1 MATRPPAGESLSR
14 GTPADG
20 RVATRRRF
28 GGGVSCLGLCLLFT
42 LAWLP
47 AEAAAQ
53 TRAPYIPAG
62 ADVVLQ
68 HVPPTTDPRVRHFE
82 QLRVAFEQHPHDV
95 QRAVA
100 LAHAYIDY
108 ARSTGDARFL
118 GRAMAVIAP
127 WMKQPAPPIP
137 VALVH
142 ATVLQS
148 RHFFDASRKELG
160 SILARDPDNAQA
172 WLTLATV
179 AMVQGDMDEAN
190 RACVKLANTGGDFMG
205 ITCTASLRALTGRA
219 AQADALLGLVQDPGP
234 KAPPQIRAWIEGLM
248 ADTALRLDKPVQAE
262 QHFKQALQWTPGD
275 NFLLADYADF
285 LLDAQR
291 PREVLALLQG
301 DSDSDTSFLRQV
313 YAETAL
319 GLPQARADAA
329 AMAARFAAM
338 DARGSHV
345 FQREQ
350 AGFAL
355 HVQHDAPRALAL
367 AQQNWTVQRA
377 PQDVR
382 IYLEAALAAH
392 QPAAAQPV
400 LAFVER
406 THLRDP
412 VIDPLVARLRSEAVA
427 QAAPG
432 STP

>member
-1 MATRPPAGESLSR
+1 MAARPSAGSSLLRRTPAG
-14 GTPADG
+14 GHAM
-20 RVATRRRF
+20 ARRRLS
-28 GGGVSCLGLCLLFT
+28 GGVSCLLFLLAGLPG
-42 LAWLP
+42 LAC
-47 AEAAAQ
+47 AQ
-53 TRAPYIPAG
+53 TRAPYVPTG
-62 ADVVLQ
+62 PDVVLQ
-68 HVPPTTDPRVRHFE
+68 HVPPTTDPRVRRFE
-82 QLRVAFEQHPHDV
+82 QLRVDFEQHPHDV
-95 QRAVA
+95 QRAVT

-118 GRAMAVIAP
+118 GRAMAVIEP
-127 WMKQPAPPIP
+127 WMSQPSPPIP

-142 ATVLQS
+142 ATVQQS
-148 RHFFDASRKELG
+148 RHFFEASRKELNA
-160 SILARDPDNAQA
+160 ILARDPDNVQA

-179 AMVQGDMDEAN
+179 AMVQGDMDLAN
-190 RACVKLANTGGDFMG
+190 RACVKLTNTGGDFMG
-205 ITCTASLRALTGRA
+205 MVCTASLRGLTGRA
-219 AQADALLGLVQDPGP
+219 KQAYALLGLVEDPGP
-234 KAPPQIRAWIEGLM
+234 KAPPAIKAWLEGLM
-248 ADTALRLDKPVQAE
+248 ADTAVRLGKPALAE

-285 LLDAQR
+285 LLDQQR
-291 PREVLALLQG
+291 PRDALALVQG
-301 DSDSDTSFLRQV
+301 DSASDTSFLRQV

-319 GLPQARADAA
+319 GLPQAKADTA

-367 AQQNWTVQRA
+367 ATENWTVQRA

-392 QPAAAQPV
+392 RPDAAKPV

-406 THLRDP
+406 TGLRDP
-412 VIDPLVARLRSEAVA
+412 SIDPLVEHLRAGMLA
-427 QAAPG
+427 QAEPG
-432 STP
+432 NPR

>member
-1 MATRPPAGESLSR
+1 MAARPSARQSPLR
-14 GTPADG
+14 GVPADG
-20 RVATRRRF
+20 QVATRRRF
-28 GGGVSCLGLCLLFT
+28 GGVSRTLLM

-47 AEAAAQ
+47 GLALAQ
-53 TRAPYIPAG
+53 TRAPYIPAR

-82 QLRVAFEQHPHDV
+82 QLRAEFERHPHDT

-100 LAHAYIDY
+100 LAQSYIDY

-118 GRAMAVIAP
+118 GRAMAVIEP
-127 WMKQPAPPIP
+127 WMKGPSPPIP

-142 ATVLQS
+142 ATVQQS

-160 SILARDPDNAQA
+160 AILARDPGNAQA

-179 AMVQGDMDEAN
+179 EMVQGDMDAAN
-190 RACVKLANTGGDFMG
+190 RACVKLANSGGDFMG
-205 ITCTASLRALTGRA
+205 IVCTASLRSLTGRA
-219 AQADALLGLVQDPGP
+219 GQAQALLGLVEDPGP
-234 KAPPQIRAWIEGLM
+234 KAPPEVRAWVEGLL
-248 ADTALRLDKPVQAE
+248 ADNAIRLGNPALAE

-285 LLDAQR
+285 LLDEQR
-291 PREVLALLQG
+291 PRDVIALLQG
-301 DSDSDTSFLRQV
+301 DSASDTSFLRQV
-313 YAETAL
+313 YAEAAL
-319 GLPQARADAA
+319 GLPQAKADAA

-382 IYLEAALAAH
+382 IYLEAALAAN
-392 QPAAAQPV
+392 QPAAAAPV
-400 LAFVER
+400 LDYLQQ

-412 VIDPLVARLRSEAVA
+412 AIDPLAARLRGQSVA
-427 QAAPG
+427 QATSGARP
-432 STP
+432 

>member
-1 MATRPPAGESLSR
+1 MAC
-14 GTPADG
+14 
-20 RVATRRRF
+20 RRL
-28 GGGVSCLGLCLLFT
+28 GGVPWLFLI

-47 AEAAAQ
+47 ALCAAQ
-53 TRAPYIPAG
+53 TRAPYIPASP
-62 ADVVLQ
+62 DVVLQ
-68 HVPPTTDPRVRHFE
+68 QVPPTTDPRVRRFE
-82 QLRVAFEQHPHDV
+82 QLRLDLQRHPHDAK
-95 QRAVA
+95 RAVT
-100 LAHAYIDY
+100 LAQAYVDY

-118 GRAMAVIAP
+118 GRAMAVIDP
-127 WMKQPAPPIP
+127 WMRRPLPPIP

-142 ATVLQS
+142 ATVQQS
-148 RHFFDASRKELG
+148 RHFFKASRQELTT
-160 SILARDPDNAQA
+160 ILAREPNNAQA

-205 ITCTASLRALTGRA
+205 MICTASLRMLTGRA
-219 AQADALLGLVQDPGP
+219 PQAYALLGLVEDPGP
-234 KAPPQIRAWIEGLM
+234 KAPPEIRAWIEGLM
-248 ADTALRLDKPVQAE
+248 ADTAMRLDRAALAE

-285 LLDAQR
+285 LLDEQR
-291 PREVLALLQG
+291 PRDVLALLQG
-301 DSDSDTSFLRQV
+301 DSASDTSFLRQV

-319 GLPQARADAA
+319 GLPQAKADAA

-382 IYLEAALAAH
+382 IYLEAALAAD
-392 QPAAAQPV
+392 QPAAAQPA
-400 LAFVER
+400 LDFVQR
-406 THLRDP
+406 THLSDP
-412 VIDPLVARLRSEAVA
+412 SIDRLVARLRSDAMA
-427 QAAPG
+427 QAAPRAK
-432 STP
+432 P